1 MAPESNDLVENNQ
14 AARETTLMPLVSQ
27 TASLC
32 GRTNVIIVLCGKCD
46 IFLLNS
52 KPSLFRVNV
61 AQNHTAS

>member
-1 MAPESNDLVENNQ
+1 MAPETDDLVQNNQ
-14 AARETTLMPLVSQ
+14 AAREPTLMPLVSQ

-32 GRTNVIIVLCGKCD
+32 GRTNVIIVCCGTCD